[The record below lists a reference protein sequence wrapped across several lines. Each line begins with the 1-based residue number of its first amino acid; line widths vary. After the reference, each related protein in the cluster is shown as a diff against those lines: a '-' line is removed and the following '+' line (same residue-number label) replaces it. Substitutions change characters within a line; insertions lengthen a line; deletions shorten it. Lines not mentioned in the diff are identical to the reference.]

1 MSAKRSV
8 DRRGFLAPGLAIAG
22 ASLLGGC
29 GSELSDQPWVKRI
42 LDSAEAL
49 TRVSQR
55 VLISPTAL
63 VINVSTQPRP
73 IKVAL
78 SDIHKRRS
86 S

>member
-1 MSAKRSV
+1 MSARRSV
-8 DRRGFLAPGLAIAG
+8 DRRGFLARGLAIAG

-29 GSELSDQPWVKRI
+29 DSGLSDQPWVKRI